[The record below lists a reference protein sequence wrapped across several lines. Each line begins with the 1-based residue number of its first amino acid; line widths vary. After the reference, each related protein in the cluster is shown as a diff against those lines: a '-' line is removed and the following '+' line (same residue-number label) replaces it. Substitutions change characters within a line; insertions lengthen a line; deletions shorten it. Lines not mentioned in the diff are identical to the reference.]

1 MTLDVNMVA
10 TGSKDVGGELAL
22 GEQDTV
28 GFLYGETGMLRGM
41 SSVISARV
49 CTCSTDALQSLR
61 SSVLGVSAKLRED
74 GHGWIGADASA
85 TAASEAGKQGRYFAF
100 IIM

>member
-1 MTLDVNMVA
+1 
-10 TGSKDVGGELAL
+10 
-22 GEQDTV
+22 
-28 GFLYGETGMLRGM
+28 M
-41 SSVISARV
+41 SSVTSARV

-74 GHGWIGADASA
+74 GHGWIGADSRVA

-100 IIM
+100 IINIM